1 MNQNGEIALIILG
14 VLLVIA
20 LTVYFGRALMGKFV
34 DQSIKDGTAPTETS
48 DSAA

>member
-20 LTVYFGRALMGKFV
+20 LAIYYGRAMMAKFV
-34 DQSIKDGTAPTETS
+34 DQSIKNRAVPIEDRS
-48 DSAA
+48 